1 LELAVDAAEVYFHG
15 LDRDEEGLGDLL
27 VGLFRGCP

>member
-1 LELAVDAAEVYFHG
+1 MELAVDAAEVYFHG